1 MYAVVGCNRCGNL
14 WLLSD
19 PDSAETAKCSRCGK
33 RHRVRKLRRF
43 HETDDREAA
52 RQARSALLA
61 RKGDADE
68 AFADLDSVAEM
79 ERQLESAGVSDE
91 EFLAGS
97 GLDPDA
103 VSEAAEA
110 ATAGSGSGSRSR
122 EQIVRDGIE
131 EVSEPTADAVVEY
144 AVEHGVPEEAARD
157 LLDRLR
163 QQGEVLERDRQLRLL

>member
-19 PDSAETAKCSRCGK
+19 PDGAETAQCSRCSK
-33 RHRVRKLRRF
+33 RHQVRRLRRF

-52 RQARSALLA
+52 RQARAALLA
-61 RKGDADE
+61 NKHGADE
-68 AFADLDSVAEM
+68 AFSELDSVAEM
-79 ERQLESAGVSDE
+79 EGRIDTAAVSDE

-103 VSEAAEA
+103 VADAAEA
-110 ATAGSGSGSRSR
+110 ATSPTGDSRSR
-122 EQIVRDGIE
+122 EEIVREGIRDCDPSTIE
-131 EVSEPTADAVVEY
+131 GVLAY
-144 AVEHGVPEEAARD
+144 ATDHGVPEDAARR

-163 QQGEVLERDRQLRLL
+163 RQGEVLERDGELRLL